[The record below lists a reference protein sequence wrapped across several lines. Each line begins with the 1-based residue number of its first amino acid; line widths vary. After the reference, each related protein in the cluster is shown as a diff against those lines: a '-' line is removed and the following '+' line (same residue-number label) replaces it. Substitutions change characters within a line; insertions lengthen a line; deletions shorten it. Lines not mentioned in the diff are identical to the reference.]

1 MNSIRVNVARVSV
14 HNKPNL
20 GLVCIT
26 RSPELRYRTVTR
38 KTYLGLGEA
47 GRDRLEEIYR
57 HNLDVLFR
65 AVAFCAAHDI
75 QLYRVSAKLF
85 PLATW
90 KDGVGAEVLKDLE
103 LLMAPFGDLAQRRGV
118 RVLVHP
124 DQFVVLNSERPEV
137 VVASIKELEHHA
149 YVFDKLGLP
158 RSPWALMNI
167 HGGKGGRSEAL
178 TETISAL
185 PENIKSRL
193 TLENDE
199 HIYSAAEILEVCQ
212 RTGVPMVFDAHH
224 HVVKEGLAGLEDASV
239 GDYTEQAR
247 ATWTPPEWQ
256 LVHLSNG
263 KDGPQDRRHSDF
275 IEQFPSAF
283 ERVEW
288 VELEAKA
295 KEEAIFALRRA
306 GARAV
311 K

>member
-1 MNSIRVNVARVSV
+1 MSAAGVNAAGVSAAGV
-14 HNKPNL
+14 NAHGRPHL

-57 HNLDVLFR
+57 HNLNVLFR

-75 QLYRVSAKLF
+75 RLYRVSAKLF

-90 KDGVGAEVLKDLE
+90 EDGVGAKVLKDLE
-103 LLMAPFGDLAQRRGV
+103 PLMAPFGELAKRKNV

-137 VVASIKELEHHA
+137 VAASVKELEHHA
-149 YVFDKLGLP
+149 YIFDKLGLP

-167 HGGKGGRSEAL
+167 HGGKGRRSEAL
-178 TETISAL
+178 IETISRL
-185 PENIKSRL
+185 PANIKSRL

-199 HIYSAAEILEVCQ
+199 HIYSAAEILTVCQ
-212 RTGVPMVFDAHH
+212 RAGVPMVFDAHH
-224 HVVKEGLAGLEDASV
+224 HVVKEGLTGLEDASV
-239 GDYTEQAR
+239 SEYTEQAR

-256 LVHLSNG
+256 VVHLSNG
-263 KDGPQDRRHSDF
+263 KEHSQDRRHSDF
-275 IEQFPSAF
+275 IEHFPSAF
-283 ERVEW
+283 EQVEW

-295 KEEAIFALRRA
+295 KEEAIFALRER
-306 GARAV
+306 
-311 K
+311 